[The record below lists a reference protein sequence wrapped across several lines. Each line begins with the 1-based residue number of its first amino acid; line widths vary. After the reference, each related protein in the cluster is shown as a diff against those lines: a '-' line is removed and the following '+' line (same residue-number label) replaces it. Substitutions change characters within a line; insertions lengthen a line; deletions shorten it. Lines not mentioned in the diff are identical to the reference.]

1 MNQRH
6 FWRENVACVAS
17 VSNRVIAR
25 KLERERKKKVERGRG
40 RGEEFPSFPSP
51 SPVIPFFFCSR
62 PNFLDELA
70 RKRLL
75 RMLGKCD
82 SRRYS
87 FRGFS
92 ENVAVTETSYQI
104 LEVRNIGGVVRK
116 RLKRF
121 HSFSLLFITG
131 KVNEKI
137 DFMVDARKAGRGRL
151 TGKLTGVKYHTDV
164 EVIDLKDGTYAC
176 HYLVPQPGAY
186 VLSLMWNGQHIP
198 NSPYKVTIKEP
209 QVMKASSC
217 LVEGKK

>member
-1 MNQRH
+1 M
-6 FWRENVACVAS
+6 E
-17 VSNRVIAR
+17 
-25 KLERERKKKVERGRG
+25 GG
-40 RGEEFPSFPSP
+40 GGGEKSFLLSPPPPPSFLC
-51 SPVIPFFFCSR
+51 FFCSR

-82 SRRYS
+82 NRRYS

-92 ENVAVTETSYQI
+92 DNVAVTETTYQI
-104 LEVRNIGGVVRK
+104 LEVGNIGGVVRK

>member
-6 FWRENVACVAS
+6 FWRENIACVAS

-25 KLERERKKKVERGRG
+25 KLEREQKKKGRRGRG
-40 RGEEFPSFPSP
+40 RGEEFPCFPSP

-92 ENVAVTETSYQI
+92 DNVAVTETTYQI

>member
-1 MNQRH
+1 MAYCAKVR
-6 FWRENVACVAS
+6 AGA
-17 VSNRVIAR
+17 
-25 KLERERKKKVERGRG
+25 KKKKKWKGEGEGR
-40 RGEEFPSFPSP
+40 RVSFFPLRLPRHS
-51 SPVIPFFFCSR
+51 FFFCSR

-209 QVMKASSC
+209 HVMKASSC
-217 LVEGKK
+217 LVEGKE